1 MSTSLRKIKAIFVKE
16 IKDALRSNRIV
27 FLFLLFPVFGYLI
40 TAMMKGDAGT
50 NPLIF
55 LTMHI
60 SMIPL
65 MITAALI
72 AEEKDKQT
80 LRVLILSNVKPLQ
93 YLLGVGS
100 FVFVLNIVTSCLFL
114 PLLNLQLVYIPQFLL
129 VVMLGIL
136 CSTILG
142 AIIGVIVKSGSNV
155 AAASTP
161 ITILFALVP
170 LIASGTGS
178 GFLST
183 IAMGLYSGQLMTIIF
198 DIANNF
204 TFLRISIMMV
214 NLVVLATV
222 FVFVYN
228 QKKLSD

>member
-114 PLLNLQLVYIPQFLL
+114 PL
-129 VVMLGIL
+129 
-136 CSTILG
+136 
-142 AIIGVIVKSGSNV
+142 
-155 AAASTP
+155 
-161 ITILFALVP
+161 
-170 LIASGTGS
+170 
-178 GFLST
+178 
-183 IAMGLYSGQLMTIIF
+183 
-198 DIANNF
+198 
-204 TFLRISIMMV
+204 
-214 NLVVLATV
+214 
-222 FVFVYN
+222 
-228 QKKLSD
+228 